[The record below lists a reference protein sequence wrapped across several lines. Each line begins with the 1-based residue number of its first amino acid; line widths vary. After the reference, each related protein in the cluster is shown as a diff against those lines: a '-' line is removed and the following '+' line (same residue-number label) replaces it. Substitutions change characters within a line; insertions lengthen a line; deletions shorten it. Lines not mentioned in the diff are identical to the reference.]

1 MSSEKQLLTDIAA
14 IMTILQNTLLPNCMK
29 IHVFFAKMPFSLR
42 NKRQIRPRRLEEDA
56 GLVRLVAGIHGA
68 ARPRRGVPELREL
81 RLRLR
86 LLPPSHGRLHVPATI
101 FQKM

>member
-14 IMTILQNTLLPNCMK
+14 ILQNTLLPMK
-29 IHVFFAKMPFSLR
+29 MHVFFAKMAFSLR

-86 LLPPSHGRLHVPATI
+86 LLPPSHGRLHVPANI